1 MVHSRQPDRY
11 GTSVPLGG
19 THPVTEPETERSDRR
34 SLWVAALLLVVA
46 VGVALSPLLSW
57 RDFGSSL
64 KPDENGWVM
73 ADGSFGR
80 GWIVVILAALLAG
93 AGALLVAGRTQAGI
107 RLARVAAVALVIF
120 AALEWAFG
128 MTNTRSG
135 PGMGLWVLLAVGAAL
150 ILLLGALIG
159 ESSSVPD

>member
-1 MVHSRQPDRY
+1 M
-11 GTSVPLGG
+11 
-19 THPVTEPETERSDRR
+19 
-34 SLWVAALLLVVA
+34 WVAALLLVVA
-46 VGVALSPLLSW
+46 VGIALSPLLAW

-64 KPDENGWVM
+64 KPVENGWVM

-93 AGALLVAGRTQAGI
+93 AGALLVTGRTRAGI
-107 RLARVAAVALVIF
+107 RLARAAAVALVVF

-128 MTNTRSG
+128 MNNTRSG

-150 ILLLGALIG
+150 ILVLGALIG
-159 ESSSVPD
+159 ESSPVPD